1 MIKLKR
7 TSATFTYRITQMMT
21 EHQLLRDY
29 SIRTINKAIQLQLDE
44 IDCLY
49 DNNMSHVINDGNGN
63 LVSVST
69 SVENLVIMLDDQRQ
83 RLAVYEK
90 ASGKRLK
97 TLKHIVDKYS
107 PKDRMIIK
115 QYFKDNVFQ
124 PNNQV
129 IKHLR
134 RDLFK
139 IENARRL
146 RRLEITERLY
156 EIEINEHVNELKMK
170 MAVT

>member
-7 TSATFTYRITQMMT
+7 STETFTYRIEQLIS
-21 EHQLLRDY
+21 EHELLRDY
-29 SIRTINKAIQLQLDE
+29 NARTIHKMIQEQLDE
-44 IDCLY
+44 INSLY
-49 DNNMSHVINDGNGN
+49 DLNMSHVIDDGNGS
-63 LVSVST
+63 LCSVST
-69 SVENLVIMLDDQRQ
+69 SVENLVIMLDEQRQ
-83 RLAVYEK
+83 RLAMYEK
-90 ASGKRLK
+90 VSGKRLK

-129 IKHLR
+129 IKNLR